1 MGIGGGTLEVVMG
14 GGTLEVVIGGG
25 AEPLGTKEGGIGF
38 SLVAFVCVKLLEG
51 SGGTAGGMKGGGAFF
66 G

>member
-1 MGIGGGTLEVVMG
+1 MVMG